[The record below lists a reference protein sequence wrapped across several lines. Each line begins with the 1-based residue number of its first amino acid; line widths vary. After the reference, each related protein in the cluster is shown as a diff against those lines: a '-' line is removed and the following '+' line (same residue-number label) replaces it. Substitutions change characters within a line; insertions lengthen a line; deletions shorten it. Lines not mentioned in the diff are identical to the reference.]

1 MRKSNIILTLG
12 AILAPA
18 CLFAGWL
25 PTGGGDFYYT
35 NMVNWTDGVI
45 DNVYDAAFSA
55 KATQNLLFD
64 APFDFTNG
72 LSFTHPGEVTT
83 VLRGQ
88 GGNVTVRLLGDIEI
102 NKSANGSKGS
112 LTFGSNT
119 DGQHLDIDLGGA
131 KRTIHNANLDVYL
144 RNTFFNGD
152 LRILNGNWAYLSG
165 AGGIPAGT
173 LEVAPASTAVLD
185 SGVRNDAGATR
196 AASVRLTRSTL
207 LARGNPG
214 ADSTETI
221 AGPIVVDGSEG
232 GCSFVSLNGGN
243 GHTELLM
250 ATALQ
255 REPWVPVSISGAT
268 LGAADGSGAVARFK
282 LGTAPVLV
290 GGGGAAGST
299 EISIVPGVIGSK
311 AYCGGGNGDYTL
323 TFLTYDP
330 QTGFRPLDLETEF
343 VQEDA
348 FPIGQTTAANVRVA
362 YGATVDVS
370 AETTINALLIQ
381 GRDAKGTNTYVNGTG
396 PLHVTSGQVI
406 IGYHRNSS
414 PNVNVPLDFGSAT
427 GFIEYP
433 QGKGSYMNGAISG
446 TGGVVF
452 YQASVAT
459 TGAGL
464 TLGGGSSHTW
474 TNDTYILS
482 QLAAD
487 ANALPGRDRL
497 GDLYVYGMLEVD
509 EGTYNGLNGCGIVHR
524 RSSGS
529 GTLSFGDNDADGDFT
544 GRFEQ
549 NKGKFTIHK
558 IGAGTQRFACSSMTG
573 LNGLQADAGTLILDG
588 TLSESSVTVEADA
601 TFGGNGTIAV
611 GGITFAEGAKFAVFG
626 SNGVVSCMKV
636 SGSVTGGSV
645 TINASV
651 TGKKWRTA
659 QCIIKCEGEDSSI
672 TATFVRGEGIG
683 ALELRNNDTEL
694 WATPKTSRLAVII
707 R

>member
-1 MRKSNIILTLG
+1 MKKSNIILTLG
-12 AILAPA
+12 AIMAPA

-35 NMVNWTDGVI
+35 NTVNWADSVI
-45 DNVYDAAFSA
+45 DDVYNAAFSS
-55 KATQNLLFD
+55 KVTQNILFD
-64 APFDFTNG
+64 DSYDFKNG
-72 LSFTHPGEVTT
+72 ITFTHPGEITT
-83 VLRGQ
+83 VFRGQ

-152 LRILNGNWAYLSG
+152 LRIQNGNWAYFSG

-173 LEVAPASTAVLD
+173 LEIAPASTVVLD
-185 SGVRNDAGATR
+185 SGVRNDTGATR
-196 AASVRLTRSTL
+196 AAAVRLTRSTL
-207 LARGNPG
+207 LARGNTG

-232 GCSFVSLNGGN
+232 GCSFISISGGS
-243 GHTELLM
+243 GHTELL
-250 ATALQ
+250 TAAALE

-290 GGGGAAGST
+290 GGSGAAGST
-299 EISIVPGVIGSK
+299 EISIVPGVVGST
-311 AYCGGGNGDYTL
+311 AYRGGGNGDYTL

-381 GRDAKGTNTYVNGTG
+381 GRDAAGTNTYVNGTG

-414 PNVNVPLDFGSAT
+414 PNVNVPIDFGSAM

-452 YQASVAT
+452 YQASTAT

-474 TNDTYILS
+474 TGDTYILS
-482 QLAAD
+482 QFAAD
-487 ANALPGRDRL
+487 ANALPGRDRR
-497 GDLYVYGMLEVD
+497 GDLYVHGMLEVD
-509 EGTYNGLNGCGIVHR
+509 EGTYNGLNGCGIVRR

-544 GRFEQ
+544 GTFIQ
-549 NKGKFTIHK
+549 NKGTFTIRK
-558 IGAGTQRFACSSMTG
+558 IGTGTQRFACASMLG
-573 LNGLQADAGTLILDG
+573 INGVVVDAGTLILDG
-588 TLSESSVTVEADA
+588 TLDESSVTVADGASFGGGGAIAAGGVSFGEGCKFVVRVDNGEPSCLDVSGAVTGNQIVVDA
-601 TFGGNGTIAV
+601 TV
-611 GGITFAEGAKFAVFG
+611 L
-626 SNGVVSCMKV
+626 
-636 SGSVTGGSV
+636 SG
-645 TINASV
+645 
-651 TGKKWRTA
+651 KWKEV
-659 QCIIKCEGEDSSI
+659 QCVLKSGEAIS
-672 TATFVRGEGIG
+672 ATFKRGEGIRS
-683 ALELRNNDTEL
+683 LELRNNATEL
-694 WATPKTSRLAVII
+694 WAMPKRDGFAVVI

>member
-18 CLFAGWL
+18 GLFAGWL
-25 PTGGGDFYYT
+25 PTDGGDFYYT
-35 NMVNWTDGVI
+35 NMVNWADSVI
-45 DNVYDAAFSA
+45 DDVYNAAFSS
-55 KATQNLLFD
+55 KVTQNILFD
-64 APFDFTNG
+64 DSYDFKNG
-72 LSFTHPGEVTT
+72 ITFTHPGEITT
-83 VLRGQ
+83 VFRGQ

-144 RNTFFNGD
+144 RNTLFNGD

-165 AGGIPAGT
+165 AGGIPSGT

-221 AGPIVVDGSEG
+221 AGPIIVDGSEG
-232 GCSFVSLNGGN
+232 GCSFISLNGSN

-459 TGAGL
+459 TGTGL
-464 TLGGGSSHTW
+464 TLGGGSSHT
-474 TNDTYILS
+474 
-482 QLAAD
+482 
-487 ANALPGRDRL
+487 
-497 GDLYVYGMLEVD
+497 
-509 EGTYNGLNGCGIVHR
+509 
-524 RSSGS
+524 
-529 GTLSFGDNDADGDFT
+529 
-544 GRFEQ
+544 
-549 NKGKFTIHK
+549 
-558 IGAGTQRFACSSMTG
+558 
-573 LNGLQADAGTLILDG
+573 
-588 TLSESSVTVEADA
+588 
-601 TFGGNGTIAV
+601 
-611 GGITFAEGAKFAVFG
+611 
-626 SNGVVSCMKV
+626 
-636 SGSVTGGSV
+636 
-645 TINASV
+645 
-651 TGKKWRTA
+651 
-659 QCIIKCEGEDSSI
+659 
-672 TATFVRGEGIG
+672 
-683 ALELRNNDTEL
+683 
-694 WATPKTSRLAVII
+694 
-707 R
+707 

>member
-18 CLFAGWL
+18 GLFAGWL

-35 NMVNWTDGVI
+35 NTVNWTDGVI
-45 DNVYDAAFSA
+45 DNAYDAAFSG

-64 APFDFTNG
+64 APFTFTNG
-72 LSFTHPGEVTT
+72 LSFTHSGEITT

-88 GGNVTVRLLGDIEI
+88 GGNVTVRLLGDIEV

-112 LTFGSNT
+112 LTFGSDT
-119 DGQHLDIDLGGA
+119 DGQHLDIDLSGA

-144 RNTFFNGD
+144 RNTLFNGD
-152 LRILNGNWAYLSG
+152 LRIQNGNWAYLSG
-165 AGGIPAGT
+165 KGGIPAGT
-173 LEVAPASTAVLD
+173 LEVAPASTVVLD
-185 SGVRNDAGATR
+185 SGVRNDTGATR

-232 GCSFVSLNGGN
+232 GCSFISLNGGS
-243 GHTELLM
+243 GHTELLT
-250 ATALQ
+250 ATTLE

-282 LGTAPVLV
+282 LGTAPGLI

-299 EISIVPGVIGSK
+299 EISIVPGMVGSK
-311 AYCGGGNGDYTL
+311 AYRGGGNGDYTL
-323 TFLTYDP
+323 SFLTYDS
-330 QTGFRPLDLETEF
+330 QTGFRPLDLDTEF

-348 FPIGQTTAANVRVA
+348 FPVGQTTAANVRVA

-370 AETTINALLIQ
+370 SETTINSLLIQ
-381 GRDAKGTNTYVNGTG
+381 GRDAEGTNTYVNGTG

-452 YQASVAT
+452 YQASTAT
-459 TGAGL
+459 TGGGL

-474 TNDTYILS
+474 TGDTYILS
-482 QLAAD
+482 QFAAD

-497 GDLYVYGMLEVD
+497 GDLYVHGMLEVD
-509 EGTYNGLNGCGIVHR
+509 EGTYNGLNGCGIIRR

-549 NKGKFTIHK
+549 NKGKFTIRK
-558 IGAGTQRFACSSMTG
+558 IGAGTQRLACSSMVG
-573 LNGLQADAGTLILDG
+573 INGLQANEGTLILDG
-588 TLSESSVTVEADA
+588 TLSESSVTVANGA
-601 TFGGNGTIAV
+601 AFGGGGTVAA
-611 GGITFAEGAKFAVFG
+611 GGVSFAEGSAFAVKIAD
-626 SNGVVSCMKV
+626 NAVPCLTV
-636 SGSVTGGSV
+636 SGAVTGSPAVEVSAEGRVRDDFSACILRAGSALPGTFTCATKGY
-645 TINASV
+645 TI
-651 TGKKWRTA
+651 
-659 QCIIKCEGEDSSI
+659 
-672 TATFVRGEGIG
+672 
-683 ALELRNNDTEL
+683 ELRENDTEL
-694 WATPKTSRLAVII
+694 WLNKIPVALLIVVK
-707 R
+707 

>member
-35 NMVNWTDGVI
+35 NTVNWTDGVI

-72 LSFTHPGEVTT
+72 LSFTHPGEITT

-255 REPWVPVSISGAT
+255 REPWAPVSISGAT

-549 NKGKFTIHK
+549 NKGKFTICK
-558 IGAGTQRFACSSMTG
+558 IGAGTQRLACSSMVG
-573 LNGLQADAGTLILDG
+573 INGLQANAGTLILDG

-601 TFGGNGTIAV
+601 TFGGNGTIAA

>member
-1 MRKSNIILTLG
+1 MRKLAIIAAFGVLSSTSGLY
-12 AILAPA
+12 
-18 CLFAGWL
+18 AGWL

-35 NMVNWTDGVI
+35 NTVNWADGVI
-45 DNVYDAAFSA
+45 DNVYDAAFSD

-144 RNTFFNGD
+144 RNTLFNGD

-165 AGGIPAGT
+165 AGGIPSGT

-221 AGPIVVDGSEG
+221 TGSIVVDGSEG
-232 GCSFVSLNGGN
+232 GCSFISLNGGS
-243 GHTELLM
+243 GHTELLT
-250 ATALQ
+250 ATTLE

-282 LGTAPVLV
+282 LGTAPGLI
-290 GGGGAAGST
+290 GGGGAAGSSN
-299 EISIVPGVIGSK
+299 ISIVPGMIGSK
-311 AYCGGGNGDYTL
+311 AYRGGGNGDYAL
-323 TFLTYDP
+323 TFLTYDS
-330 QTGFRPLDLETEF
+330 QTGFRPLELDTEF
-343 VQEDA
+343 LQEDA
-348 FPIGQTTAANVRVA
+348 FPVGQTTAANVRVA

-414 PNVNVPLDFGSAT
+414 PNVNVPLDFGSAM
-427 GFIEYP
+427 GFIEYA
-433 QGKGSYMNGAISG
+433 QGKSSYMNGAISG

-459 TGAGL
+459 TGGGL

-474 TNDTYILS
+474 TGDTYILS
-482 QLAAD
+482 QFAAD
-487 ANALPGRDRL
+487 DNALPGRDRL

-529 GTLSFGDNDADGDFT
+529 GTLSFGDNNANGDFT

-549 NKGKFTIHK
+549 NKGKFTIRK
-558 IGAGTQRFACSSMTG
+558 IGAGTQRLACSSMVG
-573 LNGLQADAGTLILDG
+573 IDGLQANEGTLILDG
-588 TLSESSVTVEADA
+588 TLSESSVTVAAGA
-601 TFGGNGTIAV
+601 TFGGNGTIAA
-611 GGITFAEGAKFAVFG
+611 GGIAFEEGAKFVVLG
-626 SNGVVSCMKV
+626 SDGVVSCMKA
-636 SGSVTGGSV
+636 SGDVTGGSV
-645 TINASV
+645 TVSAANSV
-651 TGKKWRTA
+651 GKWRTA
-659 QCIIKCEGEDSSI
+659 QCILKSDAAIKAS
-672 TATFVRGEGIG
+672 FVKGEGIG
-683 ALELRNNDTEL
+683 LLELRNNGTEL
-694 WATPKTSRLAVII
+694 WAMPKLSGFSVVI

>member
-1 MRKSNIILTLG
+1 MRKSNIILALG

-18 CLFAGWL
+18 GLFAGWL
-25 PTGGGDFYYT
+25 PTDGGDFYYT
-35 NMVNWTDGVI
+35 NTVNWTDGVI
-45 DNVYDAAFSA
+45 DNAYDAAFSG

-64 APFDFTNG
+64 APFTFTNG
-72 LSFTHPGEVTT
+72 LSFTHSGEITT

-88 GGNVTVRLLGDIEI
+88 GGNVTVRLLGDIEV

-112 LTFGSNT
+112 LTFGSDT
-119 DGQHLDIDLGGA
+119 DGQRLDIDLGGA

-144 RNTFFNGD
+144 RNTLFNGD

-173 LEVAPASTAVLD
+173 LEVAPASTVVLD
-185 SGVRNDAGATR
+185 SSVSKDTGATR

-207 LARGNPG
+207 LARGNTG

-221 AGPIVVDGSEG
+221 AGPIIVDGSEG
-232 GCSFVSLNGGN
+232 GCSFISLNGGN
-243 GHTELLM
+243 GHTELLT
-250 ATALQ
+250 ATVLQ

-290 GGGGAAGST
+290 GGSGAAGST
-299 EISIVPGVIGSK
+299 EIPIVPGVIGSK
-311 AYCGGGNGDYTL
+311 AYRGGGNGDYTL

-330 QTGFRPLDLETEF
+330 QTGVRPLDLETEF

-381 GRDAKGTNTYVNGTG
+381 GMDAKGTNTYVNGTG

-487 ANALPGRDRL
+487 DNALPGRDRL
-497 GDLYVYGMLEVD
+497 GDLYVHGMLEVD
-509 EGTYNGLNGCGIVHR
+509 AGTYNGLNGCGIVHR

-549 NKGKFTIHK
+549 NKGKFTIRK
-558 IGAGTQRFACSSMTG
+558 IGAGTQRLACSSMVG
-573 LNGLQADAGTLILDG
+573 INGLQADAGTLILDG
-588 TLSESSVTVEADA
+588 TLSESSVTVAADA
-601 TFGGNGTIAV
+601 TFGGNGTIAA

-626 SNGVVSCMKV
+626 SNGVVSCMKAN
-636 SGSVTGGSV
+636 GSVTGGSV

-659 QCIIKCEGEDSSI
+659 QCILTSGTSMGEM
-672 TATFVRGEGIG
+672 TFVKGEGIG
-683 ALELRNNDTEL
+683 LLELRNNGTEL
-694 WATPKTSRLAVII
+694 WAMPKLSGFSVVI

>member
-18 CLFAGWL
+18 GLFAGWL
-25 PTGGGDFYYT
+25 PTDGGDFYYT
-35 NMVNWTDGVI
+35 NMVNWADSVI
-45 DNVYDAAFSA
+45 DDVYNAAFSS
-55 KATQNLLFD
+55 KVTQNILFD
-64 APFDFTNG
+64 DSYDFKNG
-72 LSFTHPGEVTT
+72 ITFTHPGEITT
-83 VLRGQ
+83 VFRGQ

-102 NKSANGSKGS
+102 SKSANASKGS

-144 RNTFFNGD
+144 RNTLFNGD

-165 AGGIPAGT
+165 AGGIPSGT

-221 AGPIVVDGSEG
+221 AGPIIVDGSEG
-232 GCSFVSLNGGN
+232 GCSFISLNGSN

-348 FPIGQTTAANVRVA
+348 FPVGQTTAANVRVA

-459 TGAGL
+459 TGTGL
-464 TLGGGSSHTW
+464 TLGGGSSHT
-474 TNDTYILS
+474 
-482 QLAAD
+482 
-487 ANALPGRDRL
+487 
-497 GDLYVYGMLEVD
+497 
-509 EGTYNGLNGCGIVHR
+509 
-524 RSSGS
+524 
-529 GTLSFGDNDADGDFT
+529 
-544 GRFEQ
+544 
-549 NKGKFTIHK
+549 
-558 IGAGTQRFACSSMTG
+558 
-573 LNGLQADAGTLILDG
+573 
-588 TLSESSVTVEADA
+588 
-601 TFGGNGTIAV
+601 
-611 GGITFAEGAKFAVFG
+611 
-626 SNGVVSCMKV
+626 
-636 SGSVTGGSV
+636 
-645 TINASV
+645 
-651 TGKKWRTA
+651 
-659 QCIIKCEGEDSSI
+659 
-672 TATFVRGEGIG
+672 
-683 ALELRNNDTEL
+683 
-694 WATPKTSRLAVII
+694 
-707 R
+707 